1 MDEPETSDHS
11 TGHIPVRFLGAI
23 NTESFFMK
31 TLLDIVKAVAEAVD
45 IPVICNGGSKEIEK
59 YSDIAKFREQCG
71 ASSIMIA
78 RAAEWNVTIFRPQG
92 LLPVMDVIKLYLKLS
107 VDYDSVSANSK
118 YCVQNI
124 LRDLQES
131 ELGKRFLESQTMEQ
145 LCEVFDLKSYCKQK
159 QLEHKKKEMELRR
172 EEASEDASEDE
183 PTTKRAKLDEGT
195 IEEKLAFIRSNYIK
209 DTELPKSI
217 LHMHTK
223 KKLRTVPDY
232 VTHEQ
237 DRLFTAVLTLNG
249 KKYSSTFLEKNK
261 RNAEQGAA
269 MVCLLHLGLISKK
282 ELLENGSMD
291 DFEM

>member
-1 MDEPETSDHS
+1 
-11 TGHIPVRFLGAI
+11 
-23 NTESFFMK
+23 MK
-31 TLLDIVKAVAEAVD
+31 FILDIVKAVAEAVD

-92 LLPVMDVIKLYLKLS
+92 LLPVLDVIRLYLKLS
-107 VDYDSVSANSK
+107 VDYDSHSANSK

-131 ELGKRFLESQTMEQ
+131 ELGKRFLVSQTMEQ
-145 LCEVFDLKSYCKQK
+145 LCDVFDLKNYCKLK
-159 QLEHKKKEMELRR
+159 QLEHKTKEMELRR
-172 EEASEDASEDE
+172 QEANEDE
-183 PTTKRAKLDEGT
+183 PKTKRAKHDDDDGT
-195 IEEKLAFIRSNYIK
+195 IKENVAFIRSNYLK
-209 DTELPKSI
+209 DFLLPKSI
-217 LHMHTK
+217 LHQHTK
-223 KKLRTVPDY
+223 KKLRMVPDY
-232 VTHEQ
+232 ITNVH
-237 DRLFTAVLTLNG
+237 DRLFTAVLTLND

-269 MVCLLHLGLISKK
+269 MVCMLHLGLISKE

-291 DFEM
+291 NFAM